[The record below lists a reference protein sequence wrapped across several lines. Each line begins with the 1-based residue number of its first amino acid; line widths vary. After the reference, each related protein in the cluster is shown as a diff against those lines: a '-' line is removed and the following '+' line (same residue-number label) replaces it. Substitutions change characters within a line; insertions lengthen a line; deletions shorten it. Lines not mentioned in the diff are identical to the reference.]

1 MFSLTVRFLAP
12 IPIIIWLPFLVI
24 FLGIGEATKIAF
36 VATGAFFLV
45 HVHCYHSAKEVDH
58 LFTELASIYEKGLL
72 ARLWHVVAPAST
84 GAIFTAVRLSIALGW
99 VVVAFSEYNMQ
110 ETGRGGIGMY
120 ILQTSSL
127 GKIEEK
133 FAGMAILGISGALID
148 YGLVLLERHVR
159 NWANDS
165 GHTI

>member
-1 MFSLTVRFLAP
+1 MKHA
-12 IPIIIWLPFLVI
+12 
-24 FLGIGEATKIAF
+24 
-36 VATGAFFLV
+36 LV
-45 HVHCYHSAKEVDH
+45 HVHCYHSAKEEDRIYA
-58 LFTELASIYEKGLL
+58 ELASIYEKGLF
-72 ARLWHVVAPAST
+72 ARLWHVVMPAST

-120 ILQTSSL
+120 ILQSNSL

-148 YGLVLLERHVR
+148 WSLTLLERQLR
-159 NWANDS
+159 NWADDT